1 MSATILYPTDYSPGS
16 REILKLATA
25 IARDK
30 NARLLIAHVTMLEKT
45 PVGELFDDEPEPDPA
60 ELDRLKEVLP
70 PDPGVPFEHRL
81 VYGEPGSVETTR
93 ASDAIVK
100 LAEQEKV
107 NTIVMGTHGRTGLA
121 NVLMGS
127 VAEAVHRNAPC
138 TVVAV
143 KLPPGASR
151 TTEEEHRKLD
161 RASVDALNQ
170 ALLAERFS
178 LAIYLRDGRQRTHP
192 GDEPLEEAV
201 RRIANDH
208 ERYSDRITKLLSD
221 HVGRV
226 PHGNFPMDFA
236 EHDDETALDFLLPEL
251 IRHEQR
257 IVEQIT
263 QALESVGPDTEVC
276 ELLQGLLRTEKAHVE
291 ALTKIQKTLRG

>member
-1 MSATILYPTDYSPGS
+1 MSAIILFPTDYSPGS
-16 REILKLATA
+16 REILKLASA

-30 NARLLIAHVTMLEKT
+30 NAKLLIAHVTMLERT
-45 PVGELFDDEPEPDPA
+45 PVGELFDEEPEPDPT
-60 ELDRLKEVLP
+60 EMDRLKEVLP
-70 PDPGVPFEHRL
+70 PDPGVQFEHRL
-81 VYGEPGSVETTR
+81 LYGEPGSVETTR

-121 NVLMGS
+121 EALMGS

-138 TVVAV
+138 AVVAV
-143 KLPPGASR
+143 KLPAGAGR
-151 TTEEEHRKLD
+151 TTEDAHRMLD
-161 RASVDALNQ
+161 GKSVGALNQ

-208 ERYSDRITKLLSD
+208 ERYADRITKLLSD
-221 HVGRV
+221 HGGHVA
-226 PHGNFPMDFA
+226 HGHFPMEFT

-257 IVEQIT
+257 VVEQIE
-263 QALESVGPDTEVC
+263 QAIETVDLETEVC
-276 ELLQGLLRTEKAHVE
+276 DLLKGLLRTEKGHVE
-291 ALTKIQKTLRG
+291 ALTGIQKSLPS